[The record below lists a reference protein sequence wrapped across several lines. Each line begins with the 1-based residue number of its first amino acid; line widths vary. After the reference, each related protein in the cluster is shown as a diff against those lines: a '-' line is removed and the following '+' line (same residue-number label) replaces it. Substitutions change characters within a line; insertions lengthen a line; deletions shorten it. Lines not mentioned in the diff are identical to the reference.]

1 MWRHIRISV
10 WLPDSCL
17 RKGSKTWITSH
28 GALQYPNH
36 WHSTKR
42 SSSILHSWLPVIYT
56 VKEIPPQVPKCAY
69 SDTISPFQRSG
80 VINYFHWLQRTY
92 PFAALEIPTSKYRV
106 CKENGKQL
114 KRQMNAHVLRN
125 VSRLYRTE
133 YRCSATLLSLEI
145 WSNTNANGTVRCPA
159 NSYCIAG

>member
-1 MWRHIRISV
+1 MWRSIRFLV

-17 RKGSKTWITSH
+17 RKGSKTWITSLR
-28 GALQYPNH
+28 ALQSPNH
-36 WHSTKR
+36 WHSTKC

-69 SDTISPFQRSG
+69 SDSISPFQRSG

-106 CKENGKQL
+106 CRENGKQL
-114 KRQMNAHVLRN
+114 KRQMNAHVLEMWAGC
-125 VSRLYRTE
+125 TE
-133 YRCSATLLSLEI
+133 Q
-145 WSNTNANGTVRCPA
+145 NTGVLQHYLVWKYEAIQMLMGL
-159 NSYCIAG
+159 